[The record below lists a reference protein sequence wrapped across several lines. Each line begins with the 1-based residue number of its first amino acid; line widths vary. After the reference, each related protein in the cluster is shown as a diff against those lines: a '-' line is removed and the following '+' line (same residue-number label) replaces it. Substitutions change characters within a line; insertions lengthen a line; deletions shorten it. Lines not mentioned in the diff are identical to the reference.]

1 MMNTY
6 FDKCPFN
13 QAVKMADLIQADY
26 RYLLTL
32 DRFHLP
38 LGFGNRSIGEYCK
51 EKGADVDLFL
61 LVVNTLAD
69 SAYTESYPVEQ
80 IHITHLVDFLKRT
93 HAYFINYRLP
103 RLHEMLR
110 DLIEESEELHK
121 ALMLEFFEKYE
132 QEVHRHMDF
141 EDKKVYPYVIERYEG
156 TYRGKY
162 NIDYY
167 EEHHN
172 DIEKKINDLRNIILK
187 YMPPLPDVNR
197 VNDLLYA
204 LFQAE
209 EDLNRHTF
217 IEEHLLFPAVKYYE
231 SKQNSENA

>member
-1 MMNTY
+1 MIHY

-13 QAVKMADLIQADY
+13 QAVKMADLIQEDY

-38 LGFGNRSIGEYCK
+38 LGFGNRTIGEVCK
-51 EKGADVDLFL
+51 EREADLDLFL

-69 SAYTESYPVEQ
+69 PSYTESFPVDAIQ
-80 IHITHLVDFLKRT
+80 IPRLVDFLKRT

-103 RLHEMLR
+103 RLHDMLR
-110 DLIEESEELHK
+110 ELVEGADELHK
-121 ALMLEFFEKYE
+121 SLLLEFFEKYE
-132 QEVHRHMDF
+132 QEVRRHMDF

-156 TYRGKY
+156 VYQGKY

-167 EEHHN
+167 EKHHN

-187 YMPPLPDVNR
+187 YLPPLPDVNR
-197 VNDLLYA
+197 MNDLLYA

-231 SKQNSENA
+231 SKHLSNHA

>member
-1 MMNTY
+1 MNNY

-13 QAVKMADLIQADY
+13 QAVKMADLIQTDY

-38 LGFGNRSIGEYCK
+38 LGFGNRSIGELCK
-51 EKGADVDLFL
+51 EKDADLNLFL

-69 SAYTESYPVEQ
+69 PSYTESFPVDA
-80 IHITHLVDFLKRT
+80 IHIPHLVDFLKRT

-110 DLIEESEELHK
+110 ELVEGADELHK
-121 ALMLEFFEKYE
+121 ALLLEFFEKYE
-132 QEVHRHMDF
+132 QEVCRHMDF
-141 EDKKVYPYVIERYEG
+141 EDKKVYPYVIARYEG
-156 TYRGKY
+156 TYQGKY

-167 EEHHN
+167 EKHHN

-187 YMPPLPDVNR
+187 YLPPLPDVNR
-197 VNDLLYA
+197 INDLLYG

-231 SKQNSENA
+231 SKQHSDNA